1 MLNHLKSVA
10 AQRVGKVLAS
20 DATLKVVGDPRVQ
33 RVMMRAINLRADAR
47 EVVER
52 QVKEVAAALDLVT
65 REDVASLKRT
75 IRDLE
80 DTVEELRDE
89 LADSQA
95 EQAEQ
100 QSKLAEAVA
109 ANAKAAKASQS
120 TAKTSRASKSTKGTK
135 ASKSTKTSKS
145 K

>member
-1 MLNHLKSVA
+1 MLDHLKSVA
-10 AQRVGKVLAS
+10 AQKVGKVLAS

-33 RVMMRAINLRADAR
+33 KVMMRAINLRADAR
-47 EVVER
+47 EVVEK

-89 LADSQA
+89 LSETQEQA
-95 EQAEQ
+95 EQANQ
-100 QSKLAEAVA
+100 R
-109 ANAKAAKASQS
+109 AKAAETKS
-120 TAKTSRASKSTKGTK
+120 TPRKSKSKSTRADTATK
-135 ASKSTKTSKS
+135 SSRSKKS
-145 K
+145 SAK